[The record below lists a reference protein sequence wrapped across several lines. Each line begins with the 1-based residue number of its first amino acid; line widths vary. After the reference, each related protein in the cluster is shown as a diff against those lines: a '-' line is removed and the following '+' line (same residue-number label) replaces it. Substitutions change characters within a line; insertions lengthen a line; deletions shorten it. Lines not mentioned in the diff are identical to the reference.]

1 MSTVI
6 LTVFIIGILIII
18 HEVGHF
24 LLAKLN
30 GVKVLEFSIGFGP
43 YIVKK
48 QIGDT
53 VYSLRIIPFGG
64 YVRMSGEDPGKDH
77 YEKHDFLA
85 QPFYKK
91 ITIVLGGP
99 IFNLIFAILVFIV
112 AYSAVGYPVI
122 PITKIERVEEGSRA
136 YFAGIM
142 PGDSIVKIDDIKVKS
157 WDDFYVEYARRDTNV
172 VKIYRNGQILSLVL
186 TGKSSDS
193 LGVVPYIP
201 PLIYKVE
208 KGGAAWE
215 SGLKSGDLVL
225 EVEDESVNSWK
236 KFVDLIR
243 SHPGESLSIT
253 LLRGKDT
260 IRTIIVPRLV
270 ELPDGSK
277 IGRIGVLLPMAYKRL
292 PPLMSLKVSLV
303 KSYDT
308 TVLLLKYLVRLVRGK
323 SSVKNLGGPIMIGK
337 MVQSSR
343 EYGLFN
349 LLFLIGLISVN
360 LFVINII
367 PFPALDG
374 WHVLIFSVEAVRRKP
389 LSSSIQTWLQ
399 LVGFAFLIILM
410 LLITFFDILRIIK

>member
-1 MSTVI
+1 M
-6 LTVFIIGILIII
+6 
-18 HEVGHF
+18 
-24 LLAKLN
+24 
-30 GVKVLEFSIGFGP
+30 
-43 YIVKK
+43 
-48 QIGDT
+48 
-53 VYSLRIIPFGG
+53 
-64 YVRMSGEDPGKDH
+64 
-77 YEKHDFLA
+77 
-85 QPFYKK
+85 
-91 ITIVLGGP
+91 
-99 IFNLIFAILVFIV
+99 
-112 AYSAVGYPVI
+112 
-122 PITKIERVEEGSRA
+122 
-136 YFAGIM
+136 
-142 PGDSIVKIDDIKVKS
+142 
-157 WDDFYVEYARRDTNV
+157 
-172 VKIYRNGQILSLVL
+172 
-186 TGKSSDS
+186 
-193 LGVVPYIP
+193 
-201 PLIYKVE
+201 
-208 KGGAAWE
+208 
-215 SGLKSGDLVL
+215 DLV
-225 EVEDESVNSWK
+225 
-236 KFVDLIR
+236 R
-243 SHPGESLSIT
+243 SHPNESLSIT

-277 IGRIGVLLPMAYKRL
+277 IGRIGVLLPMVYKRL

-308 TVLLLKYLVRLVRGK
+308 TVLLLRYLIRLVRGK

-399 LVGFAFLIILM
+399 LVGFAFLIMLM

>member
-1 MSTVI
+1 MGTVI
-6 LTVFIIGILIII
+6 LTIFIIGILIII
-18 HEVGHF
+18 HEFGHF
-24 LLAKLN
+24 LLAKLS
-30 GVKVLEFSIGFGP
+30 GVKVLEFSVGFGP
-43 YIVKK
+43 YLLKK
-48 QIGDT
+48 QIGET
-53 VYSLRIIPFGG
+53 IYSIRIIPFGG
-64 YVRMSGEDPGKDH
+64 YVRMSGEEPGKEK
-77 YEKHDFLA
+77 YEKYDFLV

-91 ITIVLGGP
+91 IAIVLGGP
-99 IFNLIFAILVFIV
+99 VFNLIFAILIFIV
-112 AYSAVGYPVI
+112 AYSAVGYPVV
-122 PITKIERVEEGSRA
+122 PITRIARVETGSRA
-136 YFAGIM
+136 YFAGVM
-142 PGDSIVKIDDIKVKS
+142 SGDSIVEIDGRKIKS
-157 WDDFYVEYARRDTNV
+157 WDDFYDEYSRRDTNI
-172 VKIYRNGQILSLVL
+172 VKIYREGQIFSLVL

-193 LGVVPYIP
+193 LGIVPYIP

-215 SGLKSGDLVL
+215 AGLKSGDLVL
-225 EVEDESVNSWK
+225 QVGNEPVDSWE
-236 KFVDLIR
+236 KFVNLIR
-243 SHPGESLSIT
+243 SHPGESLHIS

-260 IRTIIVPRLV
+260 VKTIIVPKLV

-277 IGRIGVLLPMAYKRL
+277 IGRIGVLLPMVYRRL
-292 PPLMSLKVSLV
+292 SPFMSLKVSLE

-308 TVLLLKYLVRLVRGK
+308 TVLLLKYLVKLVRGK

-399 LVGFAFLIILM
+399 MIGFAFLIILM
-410 LLITFFDILRIIK
+410 LLITFFDILRLIK